1 MKKIDVPD
9 WIEKEI
15 WIAFIKHRK
24 ITCRKPMTERAEFLI
39 LKKLEKAKDEGYNP
53 NDLLDE
59 AIEKGWQTIYPKP
72 HQLVKHDGS
81 HVPPMYRGSV
91 LNPDYQIWLANKQFM
106 ENNNDNGT
114 NITARERASS
124 EALRS
129 IQRAKLDDQD
139 PSMAGKVKESK
150 RRLIN

>member
-72 HQLVKHDGS
+72 HQLIKHDGS

-91 LNPDYQIWLANKQFM
+91 LNPDYQEWLANKEYM
-106 ENNNDNGT
+106 ELNGT
-114 NITARERASS
+114 ADSPPS
-124 EALRS
+124 EETRNAALRS
-129 IQRAKLDDQD
+129 IQRANFEHKVTDL
-139 PSMAGKVKESK
+139 AGKAEKSK
-150 RRLIN
+150 PRRLN

>member
-1 MKKIDVPD
+1 MKKIDIPD

-72 HQLVKHDGS
+72 HQLIKHDGS

-91 LNPDYQIWLANKQFM
+91 LNPDYQEWLANKEYM
-106 ENNNDNGT
+106 ELNGT
-114 NITARERASS
+114 ADTSPSEEARNA
-124 EALRS
+124 ALRS
-129 IQRAKLDDQD
+129 VQRANFEHKVTDL
-139 PSMAGKVKESK
+139 AGKAEKSK
-150 RRLIN
+150 PRRLN